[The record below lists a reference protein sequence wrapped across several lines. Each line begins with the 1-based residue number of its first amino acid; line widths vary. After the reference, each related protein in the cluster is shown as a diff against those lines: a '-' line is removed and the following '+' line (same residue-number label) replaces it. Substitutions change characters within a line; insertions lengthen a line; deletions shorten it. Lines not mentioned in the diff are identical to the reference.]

1 MCRKSGINET
11 RNSGGVGSIS
21 SIHTRVLRHD
31 GVMDE
36 ALQEQP
42 HVDGEKDEEVE
53 NVLAVLLEECG
64 QVLPLYSQATLPLV
78 NVLGRAVLG
87 SDSSH
92 FGFGQH

>member
-1 MCRKSGINET
+1 M
-11 RNSGGVGSIS
+11 
-21 SIHTRVLRHD
+21 LRHD

>member
-1 MCRKSGINET
+1 MMCRRSGINET

-36 ALQEQP
+36 AFQEQP

-64 QVLPLYSQATLPLV
+64 QVLPLYSKATLPLV
-78 NVLGRAVLG
+78 DVLSRAVLG
-87 SDSSH
+87 SDSSL
-92 FGFGQH
+92 FGIG